1 MTGSSVAAVTHDIA
15 PREGLEPSASM
26 TNGQSAATRRAL
38 ASASLSRRQG
48 SVSMKSTLLAAAV
61 AALLLSTG
69 ANALSPASSAEPALG
84 SFGVDLGNRDTSVK
98 PGDDFDRFANGHWQS
113 TYQLKD
119 YESDYGSFDALND
132 QSEADVRAIIEELAR
147 RTDLAPGSDEQKI
160 RDYYASYMDQAAR
173 DAAGIK
179 PLQPLLD
186 SISAIDS
193 TSALTAAFGRADVE
207 GTNAPVGVGL
217 GVDRKDPNR
226 YLVGMGVGG
235 LGLPDK
241 DYYLNPDPR
250 FVGIRK
256 AYVAHIAKMLGFAGV
271 NGADANARAEAVL
284 ALETALARPQWD
296 RAERRDRDRTY
307 NISSY
312 ADFKKTYPD
321 FAWDTLFAAQE
332 LPAPAQINV
341 VTPSAVAPVLK
352 IVADTPL
359 STWRDYLRF
368 HAVRNNS
375 NLLSREIDEA
385 RFEFTG
391 KVLQGQTAQKEQWK
405 RAVATIADTD
415 GLGEAVGR
423 IYVARH
429 FSPESK
435 AAMDDLVA
443 NLRKALRANIE
454 GLDWMG
460 AATKAEAFHKLDT
473 FRPKIGYTSKW
484 RDYSTVA
491 IVPNDLVANVM
502 AMRRY
507 YQHDTNRRVG
517 TVPDREEWGMTPQ
530 TVNAYYNASFNEIVF
545 PAAILQPPFFDVHA
559 DPAVNY
565 GAIGAVIGHEMGHGF
580 DDQGSK
586 SDFAGIQRAWW
597 TAEDR
602 ALFQQRVDKL
612 GAQFDKYC
620 PIENTCVNGKL
631 TMGENI
637 GDLGGLSMAYTAYH
651 LSLGGKPAPVI
662 DGLTGDQRFFLAWA
676 QVWKAKYRDEAL
688 VNLIKSNPHS
698 PAMYRVNG
706 PLRNLD
712 EWYTA
717 FDVKPGDKLYVAPED
732 RVRIW

>member
-1 MTGSSVAAVTHDIA
+1 
-15 PREGLEPSASM
+15 
-26 TNGQSAATRRAL
+26 
-38 ASASLSRRQG
+38 
-48 SVSMKSTLLAAAV
+48 MKSTLLAAAIAV
-61 AALLLSTG
+61 LLLSPG
-69 ANALSPASSAEPALG
+69 ANALTPTSAAKPALG
-84 SFGVDLGNRDTSVK
+84 AFGVDLGSRDASVK
-98 PGDDFDRFANGHWQS
+98 PGDDFDRFANGKWQDS
-113 TYQLKD
+113 YQLKD
-119 YESDYGSFDALND
+119 YESDYGSFDMLND
-132 QSEADVRAIIEELAR
+132 QSEIAVREIIDELSK

-160 RDYYASYMDQAAR
+160 RDYYASYMDQDAR

-179 PLQPLLD
+179 PLQPVLD
-186 SISAIDS
+186 RITAID
-193 TSALTAAFGRADVE
+193 TKADLTAAFGRADVE
-207 GTNAPVGVGL
+207 ASNAPVGVGL
-217 GVDRKDPNR
+217 GIDRKNPNR
-226 YLVGMGVGG
+226 YLVGVGVGG

-241 DYYLNPDPR
+241 DYYANTDAR
-250 FVGIRK
+250 FVAIRK
-256 AYVAHIAKMLGFAGV
+256 AYVEHIATMLGFAGV
-271 NGADANARAEAVL
+271 SGADAAKRAEAVM
-284 ALETALARPQWD
+284 ALETALAKPQWE
-296 RAERRDRDRTY
+296 RAERRDRDKTY
-307 NISSY
+307 NLTTY
-312 ADFKKTYPD
+312 ADFKKTYPGFD
-321 FAWDTLFAAQE
+321 WDTLFKAQE
-332 LPAPAQINV
+332 LAIPSEVNV

-359 STWRDYLRF
+359 ATWRDYLRF

-375 NLLSREIDEA
+375 GLLSSQIDEA
-385 RFEFTG
+385 RFAFTG
-391 KVLQGQTAQKEQWK
+391 KVLQGQTAQKEPWK
-405 RAVATIADTD
+405 RAIATIADTD

-429 FSPESK
+429 FSPASK

-443 NLRKALRANIE
+443 NLRKALRMNIE

-460 AATKAEAFHKLDT
+460 PATKAEAFHKLET
-473 FRPKIGYTSKW
+473 FHPKIGYPSKW
-484 RDYSTVA
+484 RDYSTVR

-507 YQHDTNRRVG
+507 YQDDTNKRVG

-530 TVNAYYNASFNEIVF
+530 TINAYYNSSFNEIVF
-545 PAAILQPPFFDVHA
+545 PAAILQPPFFDLGA

-602 ALFQQRVDKL
+602 ARFQQRVDKL
-612 GAQFDKYC
+612 GKQYDAYC

-651 LSLGGKPAPVI
+651 LSLDGKPAPVI

-706 PLRNLD
+706 PLRNLA

>member
-1 MTGSSVAAVTHDIA
+1 
-15 PREGLEPSASM
+15 
-26 TNGQSAATRRAL
+26 
-38 ASASLSRRQG
+38 
-48 SVSMKSTLLAAAV
+48 MKSTLLAAAV
-61 AALLLSTG
+61 AVLLLSPG
-69 ANALSPASSAEPALG
+69 ANALTLGSPATPALG
-84 SFGVDLGNRDTSVK
+84 TFGVDLGNRDTSVK
-98 PGDDFDRFANGHWQS
+98 PGDGFDRFANGHWQD

-132 QSEADVRAIIEELAR
+132 QSEVDVHAIIDELAK

-186 SISAIDS
+186 RISAIDS
-193 TSALTAAFGRADVE
+193 PADLTAAFGRADVE
-207 GTNAPVGVGL
+207 ATNAPVGVGL

-226 YLVGMGVGG
+226 YLVGVGVGG

-241 DYYLNPDPR
+241 DYYLNQDAR

-256 AYVAHIAKMLGFAGV
+256 AYVEHIATMLGFAGV
-271 NGADANARAEAVL
+271 NGADATARAQAVL
-284 ALETALARPQWD
+284 ALETALAQPQWD
-296 RAERRDRDRTY
+296 RAERRDRDKTY
-307 NISSY
+307 NLTSY
-312 ADFKKTYPD
+312 ADLKKTYPD
-321 FAWDTLFAAQE
+321 FAWDTLLTAQE
-332 LPAPAQINV
+332 LPIPAEVNV
-341 VTPSAVAPVLK
+341 VTPSAVAPILK

-359 STWRDYLRF
+359 ATWRDYLRF

-375 NLLSREIDEA
+375 NLLSKDIDEA
-385 RFEFTG
+385 RFAFTG
-391 KVLQGQTAQKEQWK
+391 KVLQGQTAQKEPWK
-405 RAVATIADTD
+405 RAIATIADTD

-429 FSPESK
+429 FTPASK

-443 NLRKALRANIE
+443 NLRKALRTNIE
-454 GLDWMG
+454 HLDWMG
-460 AATKAEAFHKLDT
+460 PATKAEAFHKLDT
-473 FRPKIGYTSKW
+473 FHPKIGYTNKW
-484 RDYSTVA
+484 RDYSTVT
-491 IVPNDLVANVM
+491 IVPDNLVANVQ
-502 AMRRY
+502 AMRKY
-507 YQHDTNRRVG
+507 YQDDTNKRVG

-530 TVNAYYNASFNEIVF
+530 TVNAYYNSSFNEIVF
-545 PAAILQPPFFDVHA
+545 PAAILQPPFFDVNA

-602 ALFQQRVDKL
+602 ARFQQRVDKL
-612 GAQFDKYC
+612 GAQFDTYC

-651 LSLGGKPAPVI
+651 LSLDGKPAPVI

-712 EWYTA
+712 EWYQA
-717 FDVKPGDKLYVAPED
+717 FDVKPGDKMYVAPEN